1 MRLSEFSDWLKP
13 TYLLLFSDSFL
24 SVVRFQI
31 RFYRFTLRRNLNL
44 LNRDVERHSWPLTFP
59 PSTVNAFYLYSRNLV
74 ILILQLETD
83 FMIFFAFD
91 KFWINVVK
99 LWKEH
104 NPYRTSLGGC
114 YLKTSPNWWSFRV
127 GISES
132 ISSINGEDRE
142 RRPSKQ
148 II

>member
-1 MRLSEFSDWLKP
+1 
-13 TYLLLFSDSFL
+13 
-24 SVVRFQI
+24 
-31 RFYRFTLRRNLNL
+31 

-132 ISSINGEDRE
+132 ISSLNGEDWE

-148 II
+148 IIQPKIKWSKICQTFYHPSFNYYITKNKTEI